1 MAYSAGNLEMSITAL
16 STNAINSL
24 DAVISKLG
32 VLESSIK
39 RITNIKI
46 DTGNLSKG
54 LEGITP
60 VIDKINS
67 SSAGLKNTADA
78 INKINNAT
86 SNKGGKNGNGLF
98 HLGRLT
104 AVYFMAR
111 RIGGA
116 VADIVQSGAD
126 YTETLNLW
134 TVAMNGYEQKAT
146 EFVNK
151 MNEAYGISEKTL
163 MNAQATFKN
172 MLGALGGLS
181 SDMAYGMSEGITK
194 MALDYA
200 SLYNVTIE
208 QAMTKFQ
215 AALAGQVR
223 PIRSVSGYDITEGT
237 LGELYKSM
245 GGTKTIRQLSQTE
258 KRLLSIYAIFNQM
271 GKSGAAGDMAATIDS
286 FANQSRVMAEQWKDI
301 KSFAGAIITENLE
314 NLGILKSI
322 NTALAFTAEF
332 LKGIATLSG
341 ALELD
346 REVEPWADSL
356 NNANSELDEVQK
368 KLLGF
373 DKFRALDNGEA
384 KDSQGG
390 DIGIDKTISDA
401 VSGYGDA
408 LNPAL
413 LKSKEI
419 ARQWLEMVGLI
430 YNAETGAYDVSKG
443 FEGIK
448 TIIDLIGSSLVGVGT
463 VLGLAGIMGAVKKLT
478 PMFTNLGKSI
488 SGAFSNPTLLIIG
501 AISAALYYLYTTNE
515 DFRNSVNELFKALS
529 TLIGSAITPLT
540 TVLGALGTA
549 ISAILNLL
557 SPVLTF
563 VIDIITN
570 IAQGIEKLYLM
581 EGAVWGIIGVIG
593 LVTVAVIGLIATFA
607 GMDIIDWIKNV
618 GGLSEAFKTLGT
630 NIFKTLNQTK
640 TLYIGIA
647 LLAAGIIALV
657 GAWGDMGGWQR
668 AITIITAVAA
678 AIAAV
683 VIAIQALKFGIPAAL
698 GLGAALAGGI
708 LIIGSQL
715 AEASPK
721 KFADGGVPDKGT
733 LFIAGEAGAEIVS
746 TSSSGQ
752 TGVSNVQ
759 QIAQATYQGTMSA
772 LRDWW
777 GGQNAKSDIPQL
789 TEANATGMY
798 QAVTGVAKSYG
809 KTWSKV

>member
-32 VLESSIK
+32 IMEAHIK
-39 RITNIKI
+39 RISSINMGKLT
-46 DTGNLSKG
+46 KG
-54 LEGITP
+54 LDGISP

-67 SSAGLKNTADA
+67 SSAGLKNAADA
-78 INKINNAT
+78 INKINNA
-86 SNKGGKNGNGLF
+86 SSGKGGGNRNGLF
-98 HLGRLT
+98 HIGKLT

-181 SDMAYGMSEGITK
+181 SEMAYGMSEGITK

-200 SLYNVTIE
+200 SLYNVSIE

-223 PIRSVSGYDITEGT
+223 PIRSISGYDITEST

-271 GKSGAAGDMAATIDS
+271 GKSGAAGDMKATIDS
-286 FANQSRVMAEQWKDI
+286 FANQSRVMAEQWQDV

-341 ALELD
+341 ALDLD
-346 REVEPWADSL
+346 REVESWADSL
-356 NNANSELDEVQK
+356 NNANTELDEVQK

-373 DKFRALDNGEA
+373 DKFRALDNEEA
-384 KDSQGG
+384 KDNQGG
-390 DIGIDKTISDA
+390 DIGIDETISKA
-401 VSGYGDA
+401 IGGYGSA
-408 LNPAL
+408 LDLAL
-413 LKSKEI
+413 LNSKQI
-419 ARQWLEMVGLI
+419 AREWLKIVGLTFD
-430 YNAETGAYDVSKG
+430 EKKG
-443 FEGIK
+443 TYEITERFEAIK
-448 TIIDLIGSSLVGVGT
+448 SIIDVIGSALIGVAT
-463 VLGLAGIMGAVKKLT
+463 VLGAKGIMGIVGKLGSK
-478 PMFTNLGKSI
+478 FGGIGKSI
-488 SGAFSNPTLLIIG
+488 KGVFGSPTLI
-501 AISAALYYLYTTNE
+501 AIMAIVGALYYLYTTNE
-515 DFRNSVNELFKALS
+515 DFRNSVNQLFTALTS
-529 TLIGSAITPLT
+529 LLGSAITPLS

-549 ISAILNLL
+549 IAAIINLL
-557 SPVLTF
+557 APVLTF
-563 VIDIITN
+563 IIDIVTQI
-570 IAQGIEKLYLM
+570 IQGIEKIHLLD
-581 EGAVWGIIGVIG
+581 GALWLIIG
-593 LVTVAVIGLIATFA
+593 AIGLIASTLA
-607 GMDIIDWIKNV
+607 VIHIVSWIKNISSLIPIMKSLGSSIAGV
-618 GGLSEAFKTLGT
+618 TTSTNMLWIGLGVLVA
-630 NIFKTLNQTK
+630 
-640 TLYIGIA
+640 GIA
-647 LLAAGIIALV
+647 SLA
-657 GAWGDMGGWQR
+657 GAWDDMSGWHKALTIIG
-668 AITIITAVAA
+668 AITA
-678 AIAAV
+678 AIIGV
-683 VIAIQALKFGIPAAL
+683 VVAMKALSLGLPVAL
-698 GLGAALAGGI
+698 GIGAALAGGI
-708 LIIGSQL
+708 LLISSQFKT
-715 AEASPK
+715 AE
-721 KFADGGVPDKGT
+721 KFANGGMPDKGT
-733 LFIAGEAGAEIVS
+733 MFVAGEAGAEMVYNMP
-746 TSSSGQ
+746 SGQ
-752 TGVSNVQ
+752 SGVANIQ

-777 GGQNAKSDIPQL
+777 GGQNARGDIPQL

-798 QAVTGVAKSYG
+798 QAVTGVANSYG
-809 KTWSKV
+809 KTWSNV